1 MKNYASLIITGS
13 FLLAGFALQAAPK
26 VTFDFNGNDTATA
39 EFNFK
44 TVPSPAANDAA
55 TTAKFAIVDGTAD
68 GNGGG
73 LEKLHDG
80 KLPENSDDPA
90 ENFFFQAGTDGG
102 RLQVD
107 LGHAT
112 GVKQI
117 NTYSWHPGTRGPQN
131 YKLYA
136 SDGTPESFNAA
147 PKQGT
152 APDQCGWKLIATVNT
167 KPKTEEGGGQYG
179 VSIADPDGNLGSFCY
194 LLFDIAAAE
203 RDDAFGNT
211 FYSEIDVLDAT
222 TPAAASPVPAGD
234 FSITTADGKCTI
246 GINTALASGL
256 KDWAELKLAPV
267 LADWYPKIVTILS
280 SEGYVPPTHFSVKLK
295 TMY

>member
-26 VTFDFNGNDTATA
+26 VTVDFNGNDTATA

-80 KLPENSDDPA
+80 KLPQNSDDPA
-90 ENFFFQAGTDGG
+90 ENFFFDAGTDGG

-112 GVKQI
+112 SIKQV
-117 NTYSWHPGTRGPQN
+117 NTYSWHANTRGPQI

-136 SDGTPESFNAA
+136 SDGATENFNAA
-147 PKQGT
+147 PNRARPVRLEIAGQRQHQTQVGRRRRPIRREHCRPRRQSRLVSLP
-152 APDQCGWKLIATVNT
+152 ALCYCGDRT
-167 KPKTEEGGGQYG
+167 
-179 VSIADPDGNLGSFCY
+179 
-194 LLFDIAAAE
+194 
-203 RDDAFGNT
+203 RR
-211 FYSEIDVLDAT
+211 
-222 TPAAASPVPAGD
+222 
-234 FSITTADGKCTI
+234 
-246 GINTALASGL
+246 
-256 KDWAELKLAPV
+256 
-267 LADWYPKIVTILS
+267 
-280 SEGYVPPTHFSVKLK
+280 
-295 TMY
+295 